1 MIFGNREKML
11 EESNLK
17 LSHLKKTPQKK
28 KFDMYERSLF
38 TISEFVLDEKFP
50 KEILEFIIF
59 GKHQMKMLKKEQYE
73 TITPKNN
80 TPKIRN
86 VI

>member
-17 LSHLKKTPQKK
+17 LSHLKKRPKK
-28 KFDMYERSLF
+28 RNLICMKDHVLF

-50 KEILEFIIF
+50 KEISKFIIF
-59 GKHQMKMLKKEQYE
+59 GKDQVKMLEKSNMKLLRLK
-73 TITPKNN
+73 TTP
-80 TPKIRN
+80 PK
-86 VI
+86 

>member
-1 MIFGNREKML
+1 MKD
-11 EESNLK
+11 
-17 LSHLKKTPQKK
+17 HV
-28 KFDMYERSLF
+28 LF

-59 GKHQMKMLKKEQYE
+59 GKHQVKMLKKEPYE
-73 TITPKNN
+73 IITPKNN